1 MGPMK
6 GLRPGV
12 KGMAKYAVSLAQP
25 VGAATTYS
33 ASFRRIYRC
42 AFALFELLS
51 KSLCQNRKDYE
62 HQGRYME
69 QGRVNKWR
77 APVLAL
83 GMPLSVSMVSP
94 ALALG
99 NDQDY
104 SNHFA
109 GKAKSEELVG
119 KDVGIIHRRALG
131 FRGGGSVWEDPSP
144 CRLFTAHGTQLKESS
159 GFLMSELW
167 RETFGKRIGRS
178 QDLVDLRERQAHKRT
193 G

>member
-25 VGAATTYS
+25 VGAATTDS

-62 HQGRYME
+62 RQGRYME

-77 APVLAL
+77 APILAL
-83 GMPLSVSMVSP
+83 GLPLSVSMVSV

-104 SNHFA
+104 SNHF
-109 GKAKSEELVG
+109 GEKAKSEELAG
-119 KDVGIIHRRALG
+119 K
-131 FRGGGSVWEDPSP
+131 
-144 CRLFTAHGTQLKESS
+144 
-159 GFLMSELW
+159 MSESFTVERLNSMEAV
-167 RETFGKRIGRS
+167 RSGKTR
-178 QDLVDLRERQAHKRT
+178 LHVDFSPHMAPSLKSHRVFS
-193 G
+193 